1 VPSSRTIKSWLERS
15 APIACVAIVAGA
27 LCCARPAWS
36 AEFLT
41 ELPIQDL
48 IAGERYTLGIRP
60 SRAVARRTAS
70 SKIDLYIEGLSKGA
84 SFRMV
89 GDEIW
94 ELVWLPT
101 VADSG
106 VHQARVLVTERGRPT
121 EVLEVQDLTFVVNG
135 VPVTSPEPAE
145 LAESD
150 QVTRPSSAFVAVDLD
165 APETDTILVVPASV
179 PAPVA
184 GSNTTGNTAQ
194 LAESDD
200 DTWSEFI
207 EELAESNPQ
216 GDKPTWSLASIASR
230 VVTPHQWVRFPVEL
244 LSDSDNVGDFVAVQ
258 VDALPNGA
266 TFDENSNG
274 TRQFQWRPGTAD
286 GGEHVFN
293 FTAVDTT
300 NSDTRQT
307 VTMRIIVQE

>member
-1 VPSSRTIKSWLERS
+1 VPPSRTTKNWLERS

-60 SRAVARRTAS
+60 SRMAARRTS
-70 SKIDLYIEGLSKGA
+70 NSKIDLYIEGLSKGA

-121 EVLEVQDLTFVVNG
+121 DVLEVQDLTFVVNG
-135 VPVTSPEPAE
+135 VPVTSPE
-145 LAESD
+145 LAEPAVSD
-150 QVTRPSSAFVAVDLD
+150 QAGRPSSAFVAVDLD

-184 GSNTTGNTAQ
+184 GSNTSRNNAQ
-194 LAESDD
+194 LAESDG

-207 EELAESNPQ
+207 EELDESNPQ
-216 GDKPTWSLASIASR
+216 GDKPAWSLASIASR

-244 LSDSDNVGDFVAVQ
+244 LSDSDTVSDFVTVQ
-258 VDALPNGA
+258 I
-266 TFDENSNG
+266 
-274 TRQFQWRPGTAD
+274 RQFQWRPGTAD

-293 FTAVDTT
+293 FTAIDT
-300 NSDTRQT
+300 NNYESRQT